1 MQPKKNKPVG
11 TEKILKINNGKLS
24 VEKYKLKGSKEEI
37 ESFFANLFFDTAC
50 KEKNFPFTLSNPPK
64 INKQN
69 DLDFSLEVEG
79 KNTLLELMEI
89 APLENTRGGHS
100 NASASC
106 SLKERCEFIQKKI
119 THKSNKYG
127 GIETDIFLLLYS
139 TDWKFGLTPFHFRT
153 LSKIFHRESYHYK
166 AIFYISWFPESPEN
180 DGKINILFPSNIS
193 PYFSQPEVVGDQ
205 AVSLDL
211 DDFSKE

>member
-1 MQPKKNKPVG
+1 MQSKKNKPVG
-11 TEKILKINNGKLS
+11 TEKTLKSGNGKLS
-24 VEKYKLKGSKEEI
+24 VEKRKLKGPKEEI

-50 KEKNFPFTLSNPPK
+50 KEKNFPFSLSNSPK
-64 INKQN
+64 INEQN

-89 APLENTRGGHS
+89 APLENTIGGYS
-100 NASASC
+100 NASASY
-106 SLKERCEFIQKKI
+106 SLKERCEFIHKKI
-119 THKSNKYG
+119 TQKSNKYG

-139 TDWKFGLTPFHFRT
+139 TDWKFSLTPFHFRT
-153 LSKIFHRESYHYK
+153 LSKIFHREAYHYK

-180 DGKINILFPSNIS
+180 DGKVNILFPSNIS

-205 AVSLDL
+205 AINLDL
-211 DDFSKE
+211 DNFSME